1 LNDDNNNNNNDN
13 NNGNNGD
20 DRNSSNDGSVCF
32 ARYFLKVFFCVTP
45 ETEIRMASKLRR
57 TPLFGY
63 DGNLGIPILPAPS
76 AAKGNDAGSA
86 DYGFKVSI
94 LSGLNGVWIAAT
106 KTAPRQ
112 SV

>member
-1 LNDDNNNNNNDN
+1 
-13 NNGNNGD
+13 
-20 DRNSSNDGSVCF
+20 
-32 ARYFLKVFFCVTP
+32 
-45 ETEIRMASKLRR
+45 MASKLRR

-76 AAKGNDAGSA
+76 TAKGNDAGSA

-106 KTAPRQ
+106 KRHHDSQYNGNEQNAI
-112 SV
+112 SYNHKH